1 MPIKGT
7 VHTQAKSR
15 VSIETRKLRLSTW
28 ECDFLGINI
37 PNVHAP
43 IHQEIQLSSLF
54 SDLPHLPLFD
64 DNEKGYNLKKYI
76 LSAISNN
83 FLKMSPSRLVK
94 WETGNWFPTGNR
106 FRKRITGYQIFIS
119 NLLTVHYAC
128 IRNCDSR
135 LSISP
140 ECVPFTGVTGV
151 GLPVWA

>member
-15 VSIETRKLRLSTW
+15 VSIETRKLRLSTR

-64 DNEKGYNLKKYI
+64 DNEKGYNLKNIFCQQSPTIFSKCHQVGL
-76 LSAISNN
+76 LSGK
-83 FLKMSPSRLVK
+83 L
-94 WETGNWFPTGNR
+94 
-106 FRKRITGYQIFIS
+106 
-119 NLLTVHYAC
+119 
-128 IRNCDSR
+128 
-135 LSISP
+135 
-140 ECVPFTGVTGV
+140 VTGFQ
-151 GLPVWA
+151 PVTGFENV